1 LTATDDRGEDLLV
14 DPITLVV
21 SAVALGAAAG
31 LKDTAAAAV
40 TDAYAALKGLITQRY
55 RDVDVTP
62 VEKKPESEAKRDS
75 LHEDLTEADAGAD
88 EELFAAA
95 RRVVDQVRA
104 HDDVTGSALGIDL
117 ERVQAEF
124 LRVHRVESDGTGVR
138 VRDGTFRGGIEIDD
152 VRAVHGQGG
161 PDRP

>member
-1 LTATDDRGEDLLV
+1 M
-14 DPITLVV
+14 DPITLIV
-21 SAVALGAAAG
+21 SAVVVGAAAG
-31 LKDTAAAAV
+31 VRDTAAAVV
-40 TDAYAALKGLITQRY
+40 TDTYTALKRVITRRY
-55 RDVDVTP
+55 PDVDLTP

-88 EELFAAA
+88 EELLAAA
-95 RRVVDQVRA
+95 GRVVDEVRA
-104 HDDVTGSALGIDL
+104 HDGVTGPALGIDL

-124 LRVHRVESDGTGVR
+124 LRVRRVESDGTGVR